1 MIYIVLFLLG
11 SGLLTWACVHAG
23 MSGWLALPVFLVF
36 YALMHLIYLLVF
48 YLPSLNTPMDKPI
61 EKQNPISRAGCRGVG
76 RFLCIYGGVKPRLLG
91 LEKLPED
98 QRFLFVCN
106 HRSMFDPLMA
116 IGYLDKYNISFI
128 SKPSNMKI
136 PFVGRIAYATGYLPI
151 DRENDRKALKT
162 ILTAADYL
170 EKDICS
176 VGIYP
181 EGMRSKTGSMLPFHP
196 GSFKIAQKA
205 GVPLVIASISGSE
218 KVKRNLFLRPTNVD
232 LSILD
237 VVPADKV
244 KEMSTNELADYSR
257 GLIERSLPKAVKEAV

>member
-36 YALMHLIYLLVF
+36 YALMHLAYLLVF
-48 YLPSLNTPMDKPI
+48 FLPSLKTPMDKPI

-106 HRSMFDPLMA
+106 LRSMFVPRMA
-116 IGYLDKYNISFI
+116 IGYLDKYNIAFI

-162 ILTAADYL
+162 ILTAADYMKRDL
-170 EKDICS
+170 CS
-176 VGIYP
+176 MGIFP
-181 EGMRSKTGSMLPFHP
+181 EGTRTRTGELLPFHA
-196 GSFKIAQKA
+196 GSFKIAQRA
-205 GVPLVIASISGSE
+205 NAPIAVACVRGTE
-218 KVKRNLFLRPTNVD
+218 KVKKRLFLRPTQCT
-232 LSILD
+232 LEILELI
-237 VVPADKV
+237 PAETV
-244 KEMSTNELADYSR
+244 KAMSTQELSEHGR
-257 GLIERSLPKAVKEAV
+257 GIIEQRLKEAEA

>member
-1 MIYIVLFLLG
+1 MILLFLLLSLAAVIIYVHFAG
-11 SGLLTWACVHAG
+11 FVMWKTLLLFAGCFIALNILFLLFWAVVAIFVSTAKPITKQSGICRLGCISVSSVMCGYAWVHAHIHG
-23 MSGWLALPVFLVF
+23 
-36 YALMHLIYLLVF
+36 
-48 YLPSLNTPMDKPI
+48 MDK
-61 EKQNPISRAGCRGVG
+61 
-76 RFLCIYGGVKPRLLG
+76 
-91 LEKLPED
+91 LPTGE
-98 QRFLFVCN
+98 RFLFVCN
-106 HRSMFDPLMA
+106 HRSMFDPLIVMSK
-116 IGYLDKYNISFI
+116 LQEYNISFI
-128 SKPSNMKI
+128 SKPSNMRI
-136 PFVGRIAYATGYLPI
+136 PIVGRVSYGAGFLP
-151 DRENDRKALKT
+151 
-162 ILTAADYL
+162 DYL

-181 EGMRSKTGSMLPFHP
+181 EGTRSKTGSMLPFHP

-218 KVKRNLFLRPTNVD
+218 KIKRNLFLRPTNVD